1 MSLLSPWCA
10 FTGVLATLLCATHA
24 LCVFTRGFAR
34 SCSDWTDA
42 CCIREDTKAPL
53 GVRGIAVR
61 GMEQMLPAAHVHTNG
76 GIRQANTAIVR
87 SLSVMTLTAFPTTTL
102 KGASSRT
109 TASKGCTFI
118 CFTQHVASSLWHGMR
133 HARVCLAVS

>member
-1 MSLLSPWCA
+1 MLGAWFLHMCIANSKA
-10 FTGVLATLLCATHA
+10 RVLPFSRAASFMITL
-24 LCVFTRGFAR
+24 
-34 SCSDWTDA
+34 
-42 CCIREDTKAPL
+42 
-53 GVRGIAVR
+53 
-61 GMEQMLPAAHVHTNG
+61 LPAAHVHTSG

-87 SLSVMTLTAFPTTTL
+87 SLSVMTLTAFPITTL